1 MYPKGKPYPKSSYDA
16 NGLKICSDC
25 NNHKEITMY
34 PSNISTYDKISNI
47 CKECTNQRSR
57 NYYNRNKEKEANR
70 RREKYLRNKE
80 KEIHNDNLYKKKRRL
95 IDPEYKL
102 LRNIRD
108 RHSKAVKYS
117 GFNKNFSS
125 INLLGCDSGY
135 LKKYIEIQ
143 FRDGMN
149 WNNYGRYGWHID
161 HIIPCSS
168 FDLSDQKQQKKC
180 FHYSNLQ
187 PLWATDNLKKHS
199 KIIY

>member
-57 NYYNRNKEKEANR
+57 NYYNRNKDKEANR

-149 WNNYGRYGWHID
+149 WNNYGNLWTLD
-161 HIIPCSS
+161 HIYP
-168 FDLSDQKQQKKC
+168 LSKIDWTCIYEKAKYC
-180 FHYSNLQ
+180 HYSNLQ
-187 PLWATDNLKKHS
+187 PMYKLDNIKKGNR
-199 KIIY
+199 II